1 MTDTKTT
8 WKIELVNST
17 TEYISAPKIRIDT
30 AIDAF
35 QFYETDCEGVKH
47 TQALFMRNA
56 VLSIVKLHK

>member
-8 WKIELVNST
+8 WKIELVNGS
-17 TEYISAPKIRIDT
+17 TEYISAPKFRIET
-30 AIDAF
+30 AIEAF

-47 TQALFMRNA
+47 TQAFFLRNA